1 MRSRHLRDAPA
12 AGTLASLL
20 TVATPDTVCKC
31 GARFSRCDGCRLAD
45 GDTVLYRGYA
55 RWTERIGGKP

>member
-1 MRSRHLRDAPA
+1 
-12 AGTLASLL
+12 
-20 TVATPDTVCKC
+20 VCKC